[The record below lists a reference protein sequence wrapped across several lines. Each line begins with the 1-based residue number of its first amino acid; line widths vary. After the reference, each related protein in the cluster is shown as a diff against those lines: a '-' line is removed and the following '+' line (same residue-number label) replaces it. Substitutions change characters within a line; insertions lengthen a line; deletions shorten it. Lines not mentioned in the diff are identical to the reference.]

1 MSMANHKS
9 GARTWSTEIGGRELI
24 IETGRFAEQAG
35 GAVTV
40 RMGDTIVFGTV
51 TMSSRPREGIDYFPL
66 SVDFEEKLYAAGR
79 IPGSFFRR
87 EGRPAESA
95 ILVARVTDRTLRPLF
110 PSDMR
115 NDVQVIL
122 TTFSHDQET
131 FLDMLGNV
139 AASCALHISNTP
151 WNGPV
156 AGVRIGLID
165 GELVVNPTIPQM
177 VNSSLDLRV
186 SGTADALNM
195 VECGADEVPEEI
207 MLEALRLAHEAIQ
220 PVIALQNE
228 IRAAVGKEKSPYVRK
243 SGDDAIIGEVYAAV
257 SAEVSDIVREHT
269 GRDERSAAMN
279 ALSERVKADYVAR
292 SEAGEISLKDVAA
305 GIDKALKEAVR
316 RRIVEDDVRPD
327 GRDSVT
333 IRPLSSEV
341 GVIPRVHGSGL
352 FQRGQTQVLT
362 ILTLGSKRDAQMLD
376 DLGAMDTRRFLHHY
390 NFPPYSVGETRM
402 LRGTSRREVGHGSL
416 AEVALRGMLPPED
429 DFPYTIRL
437 VSEVLSSNGSTSMG
451 SVCGSTLALMD
462 AGVPIRRPVAGI
474 AMGLIKEGEQVAVLT
489 DIQGMEDHLGDMDF
503 KVAGTEK
510 GITALQMDIKISGVS
525 NEVMGRALEQ
535 ARDARMQILGVML
548 EALPEPRSEL
558 SEFAPRMTVIHID
571 PEKTGLVIGPGGK
584 TIRAIQEATGAK
596 IDVDDG
602 VVHVSA
608 VDGPSADM
616 AIERI
621 KILTEDPEIGR
632 IYTGKVS
639 RIEPFGAFVEFLP
652 GKDGMVHISQLA
664 DRRVESVEDEVSMGD
679 EIEVMVVDV
688 DPMGKVRLSRQAV
701 LEGWTAEEARDRDR
715 GGRGGRGGGRDRG
728 GRDRGGRGGDRR
740 GGGRRER
747 PENDADLEIG
757 RIYTG
762 EVNRIEAYGAFVEY
776 LPGRDG
782 LVHISQLADYRVETV
797 EDEVKMGDEI
807 MVMLIDIDP
816 TGKVRLSRQAVL
828 EGWTAEEARERDRGG
843 RRGRAR
849 SR

>member
-1 MSMANHKS
+1 MSSADNGS
-9 GARTWSTEIGGRELI
+9 GIRSWSTELGGRELT

-40 RMGDTIVFGTV
+40 RMGDTIVFGTA
-51 TMSSRPREGIDYFPL
+51 TMGKPPKGLDFFPL
-66 SVDFEEKLYAAGR
+66 KVDFEEKLYAAGR

-110 PSDMR
+110 PAGMR

-131 FLDMLGNV
+131 FLDMLANV
-139 AASCALHISNTP
+139 AASCALTISNVP
-151 WNGPV
+151 WDGPV

-165 GELVVNPTIPQM
+165 DELVVNPSIPDM
-177 VNSSLDLRV
+177 ENSRLDLRV
-186 SGTADALNM
+186 SGTAEAINM
-195 VECGADEVPEEI
+195 VECSADEVPEETVQ
-207 MLEALRLAHEAIQ
+207 EALQLAHQAIQ
-220 PVIALQNE
+220 PIIALQNE
-228 IRAAVGKEKSPYVRK
+228 IRAEVGKEKSPYEVE
-243 SGDDAIIGEVYAAV
+243 SGDAALSGAVYDAVYDEVR
-257 SAEVSDIVREHT
+257 EIVRQHT
-269 GRDERSAAMN
+269 ERAARSAAMA
-279 ALSERVKADYVAR
+279 ALGERVKAEYAAR
-292 SEAGEISLKDVAA
+292 IEAGEVDAEDIDA
-305 GIDKALKEAVR
+305 GLDKALKSAVR
-316 RRIVEDDVRPD
+316 QRIVEDGVRPD

-333 IRPLSSEV
+333 IRALSAEV
-341 GVIPRVHGSGL
+341 GLIPRVHGSGL

-362 ILTLGSKRDAQMLD
+362 IATLGTPRDAQMLD
-376 DLGAMDTRRFLHHY
+376 DLGAMDSRRYLHHY
-390 NFPPYSVGETRM
+390 NFPPYSTGETRM

-429 DFPYTIRL
+429 EFPYTVRL

-474 AMGLIKEGEQVAVLT
+474 AMGLIKEGDGVAVLT

-503 KVAGTEK
+503 KVAGTEQ

-525 NEVMGRALEQ
+525 GEVMERALAQ
-535 ARDARMQILGVML
+535 ARDARLQILEVMR
-548 EALPEPRSEL
+548 AAIAEPRATL
-558 SEFAPRMTVIHID
+558 SDFAPRITTIKID
-571 PEKTGLVIGPGGK
+571 PEKIGAVIGPGGK
-584 TIRAIQEATGAK
+584 TIRGIQDETGAK
-596 IDVDDG
+596 IDVMEDG
-602 VVHVSA
+602 LVHVSA
-608 VDGPSADM
+608 VEGTAGEQ

-621 KILTEDPEIGR
+621 KALTEDPEIGSV
-632 IYTGKVS
+632 YTGKVT

-664 DRRVESVEDEVSMGD
+664 SHRVASVEEEVSLGD
-679 EIEVMVVDV
+679 GIEVMVVDV
-688 DPMGKVRLSRQAV
+688 DNMGKVRLSRQAV
-701 LEGWTAEEARDRDR
+701 LEGWTAEEARERDR
-715 GGRGGRGGGRDRG
+715 GGRPGRGGGRDRG
-728 GRDRGGRGGDRR
+728 GRSSDRR
-740 GGGRRER
+740 GGGRRSR
-747 PENDADLEIG
+747 DNNADLEIG

-762 EVNRIEAYGAFVEY
+762 AVNRIEPYGAFVEY

-782 LVHISQLADYRVETV
+782 LVHISQLADYRVESV

-828 EGWTAEEARERDRGG
+828 EGWTAEQARERDRGG
-843 RRGRAR
+843 RRSRGRGR
-849 SR
+849 S

>member
-1 MSMANHKS
+1 MNMNGNGS
-9 GARTWSTEIGGRELI
+9 GARTWSTDIGGRELT

-40 RMGDTIVFGTV
+40 RMGDTIVFGTA
-51 TMSSRPREGIDYFPL
+51 TMSSRPREGLDFFPL

-110 PSDMR
+110 PYDMR
-115 NDVQVIL
+115 NDVQIIL

-131 FLDMLGNV
+131 FLDMLGNI
-139 AASCALHISNTP
+139 AASCALTISNIP

-165 GELVVNPTIPQM
+165 DALVVNPTIPEM
-177 VNSSLDLRV
+177 ENSRLDLRV
-186 SGTADALNM
+186 SGTADAINM
-195 VECGADEVPEEI
+195 VECGADEVPEET
-207 MLEALRLAHEAIQ
+207 MLEALRLAHEALQ

-228 IRAAVGKEKSPYVRK
+228 IRAAVGKEKSPYAVK
-243 SGDDAIIGEVYAAV
+243 SGDAALSNAVCEAV
-257 SAEVSDIVREHT
+257 SAEVSGIVREHT
-269 GRDERSAAMN
+269 QRDERGAAMA
-279 ALSERVKADYVAR
+279 ALEERVMADY
-292 SEAGEISLKDVAA
+292 EADIEDGEVSKKDVAA
-305 GIDKALKEAVR
+305 GVDNALKQAVR
-316 RRIVEDDVRPD
+316 RRIVEDGVRPD
-327 GRDSVT
+327 GRDGVT

-352 FQRGQTQVLT
+352 FQRGETQVLS
-362 ILTLGSKRDAQMLD
+362 IVTLGSKRDAQMLD
-376 DLGAMDTRRFLHHY
+376 DLGVMDTRRFLHHY

-429 DFPYTIRL
+429 EFPYTLRI

-503 KVAGTEK
+503 KVAGTEL

-525 NEVMGRALEQ
+525 NEVMERALAQ
-535 ARDARMQILGVML
+535 AKDARMQILGVML
-548 EALPEPRSEL
+548 EAIPEARSEL
-558 SEFAPRMTVIHID
+558 SDFAPRMTVLHID
-571 PEKTGLVIGPGGK
+571 PEKTGMVIGPGGK
-584 TIRAIQEATGAK
+584 TIRAIQEETGAK

-608 VDGPSADM
+608 VDGIAAAA

-621 KILTEDPEIGR
+621 KGIVEDPEIGR
-632 IYTGKVS
+632 IYSGKVS

-664 DRRVESVEDEVSMGD
+664 STRVASVEDEVSMGD
-679 EIEVMVVDV
+679 EIDVMVVDV

-747 PENDADLEIG
+747 VDNSDLEIG
-757 RIYTG
+757 RVYTG
-762 EVNRIEAYGAFVEY
+762 EVNRIEPYGAFVEY

-843 RRGRAR
+843 RRR